1 MNGVSK
7 ILALEGV
14 AFISF
19 KKIPSDIGFL
29 AELFKS
35 VADAGICIDMISQT
49 SPLSGSV
56 SVSFTFMESD
66 MIEVLR
72 VAKELGEKW
81 PAGTMSVKPIVAS
94 GNCKLTLS
102 GEEMRTTPGVY
113 ARALAALAKAESEL
127 IQVTTSETEV
137 SLLIPAHRLDSAQ
150 AALNEA
156 FGLN

>member
-7 ILALEGV
+7 ILTLEGV

-19 KKIPSDIGFL
+19 KKIPCEL
-29 AELFKS
+29 KLMAELFKS
-35 VADAGICIDMISQT
+35 VSDSGVCIDMVSQT

-66 MIEVLR
+66 MVKILR
-72 VAKELGEKW
+72 VTKELGQRLPEI
-81 PAGTMSVKPIVAS
+81 KPIVAS
-94 GNCKLTLS
+94 GNCKITLS

-113 ARALAALAKAESEL
+113 ARALAALSRAGAEL

-137 SLLIPAHRLDSAQ
+137 SLLAPAHDLD
-150 AALNEA
+150 AALAALKEE
-156 FGLN
+156 FLIS

>member
-1 MNGVSK
+1 VNGVSK

-66 MIEVLR
+66 MIEILR

-81 PAGTMSVKPIVAS
+81 PEGTISVKPIVAS

-113 ARALAALAKAESEL
+113 AKAVAALAKAGGEL

-137 SLLIPAHRLDSAQ
+137 SLLVPAHQVDAAA
-150 AALNEA
+150 AALKDE
-156 FGLN
+156 FKTE